1 MKLKESV
8 DVKAFL
14 DAARECLGDVFFQTA
29 EGDILNLKSLLSQYV
44 LMSVLG
50 NQNLLKNGQIV
61 CMQESDY
68 EKLGDYLTPS
78 EESESRPPLF

>member
-14 DAARECLGDVFFQTA
+14 DAAKSCGGDVFFQTT

-44 LMSVLG
+44 LMTILG
-50 NQNLLKNGQIV
+50 KNSLLKDSRIICV
-61 CMQESDY
+61 QESDY
-68 EKLGDYLTPS
+68 EKLADYLMPA
-78 EESESRPPLF
+78 EES